1 MQNHNFFTSVFPC
14 IISIKQ
20 IKSIRPDLIPKSIN
34 SINSRI
40 AKVRE
45 GAKLPSGGDR
55 RLPPPRQKAVR
66 KYNNLADTIRK
77 IPTRK
82 PKLGKEARL
91 KKIETNVKFNGK
103 QPKGVY
109 EGHRNPVLSKPQAK
123 AIAKFL
129 NTLDKKNKLTKT
141 IIYNLNPADNEVFA
155 TMIGNFNDGSSAGK
169 VQWGSSWWF
178 LDQKDGMTKQLNA
191 LSNMGLLSKFVGML
205 TDSRSFLSFP
215 RHEYFRRI
223 LCNIFGEEI
232 ENGEMPND
240 LKWTG
245 KIIQDICFNNA
256 KQYFNW

>member
-1 MQNHNFFTSVFPC
+1 MKKKIV
-14 IISIKQ
+14 SIKQ

-123 AIAKFL
+123 AIAKL
-129 NTLDKKNKLTKT
+129 GGNVTPHSRPIERKSKLPGRGTPERA
-141 IIYNLNPADNEVFA
+141 NLA
-155 TMIGNFNDGSSAGK
+155 K
-169 VQWGSSWWF
+169 
-178 LDQKDGMTKQLNA
+178 QKRDALNA
-191 LSNMGLLSKFVGML
+191 KKLRRFENETDVRIHRNKKGTALGRPEKLKSLLNRRKANKNLYQGLEGL
-205 TDSRSFLSFP
+205 
-215 RHEYFRRI
+215 
-223 LCNIFGEEI
+223 
-232 ENGEMPND
+232 
-240 LKWTG
+240 
-245 KIIQDICFNNA
+245 
-256 KQYFNW
+256 

>member
-1 MQNHNFFTSVFPC
+1 MKKKIV
-14 IISIKQ
+14 SIKQ
-20 IKSIRPDLIPKSIN
+20 IKSIRPDLISKSIN

-66 KYNNLADTIRK
+66 KYSNLADTIRK

-123 AIAKFL
+123 AIAKL
-129 NTLDKKNKLTKT
+129 GGNVTPHSRPVELKSKLPGRGTAERA
-141 IIYNLNPADNEVFA
+141 NLA
-155 TMIGNFNDGSSAGK
+155 K
-169 VQWGSSWWF
+169 
-178 LDQKDGMTKQLNA
+178 QKRDALNA
-191 LSNMGLLSKFVGML
+191 KKLRRFGNQTDVRMYRNKKGTALGRPEKLKSLLNRRKANKNLYQGLEGL
-205 TDSRSFLSFP
+205 
-215 RHEYFRRI
+215 
-223 LCNIFGEEI
+223 
-232 ENGEMPND
+232 
-240 LKWTG
+240 
-245 KIIQDICFNNA
+245 
-256 KQYFNW
+256 

>member
-1 MQNHNFFTSVFPC
+1 MKKK

-123 AIAKFL
+123 AIAKL
-129 NTLDKKNKLTKT
+129 GGNITPHSRPAEYKPKLPGRGTVERA
-141 IIYNLNPADNEVFA
+141 NLA
-155 TMIGNFNDGSSAGK
+155 K
-169 VQWGSSWWF
+169 
-178 LDQKDGMTKQLNA
+178 QKRDALNA
-191 LSNMGLLSKFVGML
+191 KKLRRLGNQTDVRAYRNKKGTADGRPEKLKSLLNRRKANKNLYNGLEGL
-205 TDSRSFLSFP
+205 
-215 RHEYFRRI
+215 
-223 LCNIFGEEI
+223 
-232 ENGEMPND
+232 
-240 LKWTG
+240 
-245 KIIQDICFNNA
+245 
-256 KQYFNW
+256 

>member
-1 MQNHNFFTSVFPC
+1 MKKKIV
-14 IISIKQ
+14 SIKQ

-40 AKVRE
+40 AKVKE

-66 KYNNLADTIRK
+66 KYNTLADTIRK

-123 AIAKFL
+123 AISKLGGNVTPHSRPAEYKPKLPGRGTAERTNLAK
-129 NTLDKKNKLTKT
+129 
-141 IIYNLNPADNEVFA
+141 
-155 TMIGNFNDGSSAGK
+155 
-169 VQWGSSWWF
+169 
-178 LDQKDGMTKQLNA
+178 QKRDALNA
-191 LSNMGLLSKFVGML
+191 KKLRRLGNRTDVRAYRNKKGTADGRPEKLKSLLNRRKANKNLYKGLEGL
-205 TDSRSFLSFP
+205 
-215 RHEYFRRI
+215 
-223 LCNIFGEEI
+223 
-232 ENGEMPND
+232 
-240 LKWTG
+240 
-245 KIIQDICFNNA
+245 
-256 KQYFNW
+256 

>member
-1 MQNHNFFTSVFPC
+1 MKKKIV
-14 IISIKQ
+14 SIKQ

-91 KKIETNVKFNGK
+91 KKIETNIKFSKN
-103 QPKGVY
+103 QPKGVH

-123 AIAKFL
+123 ALSKL
-129 NTLDKKNKLTKT
+129 GGNTAPHKPPVDNKKRLPGRGTPERS
-141 IIYNLNPADNEVFA
+141 LLA
-155 TMIGNFNDGSSAGK
+155 
-169 VQWGSSWWF
+169 Q
-178 LDQKDGMTKQLNA
+178 QKRKQLKQKHERRFNNKMDVHMNRNKKGTHEGRPEKSKA
-191 LSNMGLLSKFVGML
+191 LRNRRSMNKNMGKLLEGL
-205 TDSRSFLSFP
+205 
-215 RHEYFRRI
+215 
-223 LCNIFGEEI
+223 
-232 ENGEMPND
+232 
-240 LKWTG
+240 
-245 KIIQDICFNNA
+245 
-256 KQYFNW
+256 

>member
-1 MQNHNFFTSVFPC
+1 MKKKIV
-14 IISIKQ
+14 SIKQ

-123 AIAKFL
+123 AIAKL
-129 NTLDKKNKLTKT
+129 GGNVTPHSRPVERKSKLPGRGTPERA
-141 IIYNLNPADNEVFA
+141 NLA
-155 TMIGNFNDGSSAGK
+155 K
-169 VQWGSSWWF
+169 
-178 LDQKDGMTKQLNA
+178 QKRDALNA
-191 LSNMGLLSKFVGML
+191 KKLRRFGNQTDVRMYRNKKGTALGRPEKLKSLLNRRKANKNLYQGLEGL
-205 TDSRSFLSFP
+205 
-215 RHEYFRRI
+215 
-223 LCNIFGEEI
+223 
-232 ENGEMPND
+232 
-240 LKWTG
+240 
-245 KIIQDICFNNA
+245 
-256 KQYFNW
+256 